1 MLAIKKQIFR
11 SCRIHKCA
19 KNVWWPFSSVTFFYD
34 KRIKSFLI
42 SSHIIR
48 QQFIHILLGK
58 NNKCKQVAE
67 LKPIL
72 FTLGHKTIPIHHP
85 PVACPGQIS
94 AGNQNALPIN
104 WFTQSPPPANMSD
117 LANSCHRVI
126 IMSVTG
132 FWADMSILVK
142 CSRQV
147 FVFTSQRILVFARE
161 NK

>member
-1 MLAIKKQIFR
+1 VSLNCSRQVEINASRFNLQFR
-11 SCRIHKCA
+11 FIWIYRSPPRLSCLSWFLDNKGRTECMSGNNILKGEDPLLMA
-19 KNVWWPFSSVTFFYD
+19 K
-34 KRIKSFLI
+34 
-42 SSHIIR
+42 
-48 QQFIHILLGK
+48 
-58 NNKCKQVAE
+58 E